1 MAASAAA
8 AQALGK
14 PGGVNN
20 TAYLF
25 FVLAL
30 AFIVYITVKGDLPK
44 WLGLFGL
51 GQSAAPASPST
62 TAAGTPAVAGGL
74 PGLPAIPQIGS
85 QSGAGSGSSLPNT
98 NVPIYDPYGNQTGYG
113 NPNYAPFLGQNVDTS
128 NFGGQG
134 VLVDNYTGP
143 TFIDTTSGF

>member
-1 MAASAAA
+1 VAASAAA

-30 AFIVYITVKGDLPK
+30 AFIIFITVKGDLPK

-51 GQSAAPASPST
+51 ASQGATPVG
-62 TAAGTPAVAGGL
+62 TAAGSAPGTASVASGL
-74 PGLPAIPQIGS
+74 PGLP
-85 QSGAGSGSSLPNT
+85 SLPSIGQASASSPLNT
-98 NVPIYDPYGNQTGYG
+98 ST
-113 NPNYAPFLGQNVDTS
+113 
-128 NFGGQG
+128 FGGTG
-134 VLVDNYTGP
+134 SEPNTYAGP
-143 TFIDTTSGF
+143 TYIDSTSSF